1 MAGILDPKT
10 RFFDTYL
17 THEGRK
23 QLSSGELRMRF
34 VSFSDGLT
42 MYEQSEL
49 NVIDPK
55 DGVPFF
61 EAMSRPQDSIITEN
75 ESIVNMMEVR
85 EQGERPAFLFTSGSD
100 GVVRPVKA
108 SMFGATI
115 MEPPDGKKVVKISTA
130 GIDRAPAK
138 YNPLSS
144 FYISGS
150 ATQEVLYDDAGGRLV
165 GWWLFDEWQSQLGTR
180 TDPLGSGYTF
190 LTENNKISQNLSAS
204 SDLSTNAAYL
214 VNGSPANSAD
224 ASPTFDSN
232 GIANPSIRA
241 FSDEGK
247 SWNVG
252 ASYNKFIRLNL
263 TSSLYNTDG
272 LIKGTG
278 YHKDRYS
285 SQISAWF
292 YVNQGSA
299 DPKRGIDGG
308 LNNTIMQL
316 FDTYVKADET
326 KVKVPVAEVFTISNH
341 LNLKLFNYHDGV
353 APATNLGYS
362 QYKIYTI
369 DNVISANTWHRVS
382 LAFDHDYVF
391 LVIDGT
397 MDKSLRLPMPIVDG
411 INVYS
416 LTSSSDLIL
425 GNSFSNGNVLNNEA
439 AHSILGGGSPD
450 SYLDGYILD
459 CQYFMVP
466 SGSALPAIPTEE
478 NFSAYDSLIATTGSL
493 IATTENNH
501 LLSYQSGR
509 TNQLYSYYG
518 KPVES
523 NVNQRKWVH
532 YYPIPGEAALYWAKS
547 SKIYIKENLMER
559 GVKPVEM
566 TELLDKVSM
575 VMSGTLHAYQEL
587 KLLGHLDLNVASDQ
601 QGLEITRQELVR
613 TLKGEYDS
621 VIEPGSFRKLD
632 LENPTIFKTRLESFP
647 YIESPYGQQN
657 DYRKEDFIPHAR
669 AARGPMGGRFFE
681 KEATVYHLNEIMD
694 NELDN
699 DDLTYSSSRLPNFFF
714 LPPIAQPNFVFNE
727 INSPD
732 TLRSVF
738 SWQQF
743 LRRRAADTAWFGS
756 RFGEFPVSKW
766 STRYIYEK
774 QLQKKFQTLIPKE
787 TMTNMLDTFRPHE
800 NDSNEQV
807 IYYLTR
813 NANLTPQNK
822 VDFHNLEQ
830 YSELITFTK
839 TSELN
844 NSFIQMF
851 EASEDDGKPSFK
863 KLAIRDLGVIR
874 REKAT
879 YKPGFRGARENNVAG
894 DLSEAFDAI
903 ENNEDDRPELVHVF
917 AFGKI
922 FHDKSDPK
930 MPGTDIYFFP
940 IFTIEFIIGD
950 E

>member
-1 MAGILDPKT
+1 MAGILDPKS

-49 NVIDPK
+49 KVVDPK

-100 GVVRPVKA
+100 GNMRPVKA
-108 SMFGATI
+108 SMFGTSI
-115 MEPPDGKKVVKISTA
+115 MEPPDGKKVIKLSTA
-130 GIDRAPAK
+130 GIDRAGVK
-138 YNPLSS
+138 YNPLAS
-144 FYISGS
+144 FFISGS
-150 ATQEVLYDDAGGRLV
+150 ATQEVMYDNMGGRLT
-165 GWWLFDEWQSQLGTR
+165 GWWRFDEGQSQLGTR
-180 TDPLGSGYTF
+180 TDLLHSKYAF
-190 LTENNKISQNLSAS
+190 LVENNKISQNLSAS

-214 VNGSPANSAD
+214 VNGSPANTAD
-224 ASPTFDSN
+224 ASPTFDSS

-241 FSDEGK
+241 FSNEGK

-252 ASYNKFIRLNL
+252 GSSNKFIRLNL
-263 TSSLYNTDG
+263 TASLYNTEG

-285 SQISAWF
+285 SQISTWF
-292 YVNQGSA
+292 YVKQS
-299 DPKRGIDGG
+299 GIVSSN
-308 LNNTIMQL
+308 NNTVMQL
-316 FDTYVKADET
+316 FDTYVKANDT
-326 KVKVPVAEVFTISNH
+326 KIKVPVAEVFTIDNN

-362 QYKIYTI
+362 QSKVYTI
-369 DNVISANTWHRVS
+369 NNIVSANTWHRVS
-382 LAFDHDYVF
+382 LAFDHNYIF
-391 LVIDGT
+391 LVVDGT
-397 MDKSLRLPMPIVDG
+397 MDKSLRIPVPISEG

-425 GNSFSNGNVLNNEA
+425 GNKFATNAVLDNTT
-439 AHSILGGGSPD
+439 AHSITAN

-459 CQYFMVP
+459 CQYFLVP
-466 SGSALPAIPTEE
+466 SGSALPAIPKED
-478 NFSAYDSLIATTGSL
+478 NFSSYDNLITTIGSL
-493 IATTENNH
+493 VASAENNH
-501 LLSYQSGR
+501 LLSYQAGQNNR
-509 TNQLYSYYG
+509 LYTYYG
-518 KPVES
+518 KYVES

-532 YYPIPGEAALYWAKS
+532 YYPIADEAALYWAKS
-547 SKIYIKENLMER
+547 SKTYITEQLMER
-559 GVKPVEM
+559 GTKRVEM

-587 KLLGHLDLNVASDQ
+587 KLLGHLDLNVSSDQ
-601 QGLEITRQELVR
+601 QGLEITRQEMTR

-621 VIEPGSFRKLD
+621 VIEPTTFRKLD
-632 LENPTIFKTRLESFP
+632 LDNPTIFKTRLDSFP
-647 YIESPYGQQN
+647 FVESVYGQQN
-657 DYRKEDFIPHAR
+657 DYRRDDFIPHAR
-669 AARGPMGGRFFE
+669 VARGPMGGRFFE
-681 KEATVYHLNEIMD
+681 REATVYHLNEIMD

-699 DDLTYSSSRLPNFFF
+699 DDLTFSSSRLPNFFF
-714 LPPIAQPNFVFNE
+714 LPPIAQPNFVFSE
-727 INSPD
+727 HSDPV
-732 TLRSVF
+732 TVKSAM
-738 SWQQF
+738 SWVNF
-743 LRRRAADTAWFGS
+743 LRRRATDTAWHGQET
-756 RFGEFPVSKW
+756 GELEVSE
-766 STRYIYEK
+766 TRTRNVYEK
-774 QLQKKFQTLIPKE
+774 QMQKWFQTLIPKE
-787 TMTNMLDTFRPHE
+787 TISNLLDVFRPSE

-813 NANLTPQNK
+813 DMNQGPQNMI
-822 VDFHNLEQ
+822 DFPNLEKF
-830 YSELITFTK
+830 SELITFTK

-874 REKAT
+874 RKKAS
-879 YKPGFRGARENNVAG
+879 YKKKFNGARENNIAG
-894 DLSEAFDAI
+894 DLTAAFDAI
-903 ENNEDDRPELVHVF
+903 ENNEDDYPELAHVF

-922 FHDKSDPK
+922 FHDKTDPK
-930 MPGTDIYFFP
+930 VPGTDIYFFP